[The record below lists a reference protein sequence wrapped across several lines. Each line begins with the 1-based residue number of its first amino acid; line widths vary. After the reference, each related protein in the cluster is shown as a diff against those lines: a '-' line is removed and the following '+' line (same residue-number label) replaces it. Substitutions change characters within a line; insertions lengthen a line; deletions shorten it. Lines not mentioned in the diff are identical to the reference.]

1 MIPSFSYKNPVKHA
15 SSLGFWTF
23 FRVPQVEVALGRLEP
38 PRGCGPAELL
48 QAALRRELLRCLWC
62 AGSFEGGTF
71 SGKREK
77 MGFEGTSDFGFL
89 MVLNCS
95 KCFFILLFWMV
106 FRREFPMVL
115 SVFSGFWIVFEE
127 TKITFFLMGFEWI
140 SRGFGMGW
148 MDLFQQQNRSSAH
161 STGGERSNFRV
172 QFHWKPIEIHGIC
185 HGICHGKARA
195 PGHPGPGVFDDAW
208 LLRQLPRSPE
218 ALLEEAAEEEMLRR
232 ENEFLDRYL
241 VRLMKLKRHLT
252 WMKKTAGIH
261 VICYGISLI

>member
-38 PRGCGPAELL
+38 PRGCDPAELL

-95 KCFFILLFWMV
+95 KCFFKLLFWMV

-172 QFHWKPIEIHGIC
+172 QFH
-185 HGICHGKARA
+185 
-195 PGHPGPGVFDDAW
+195 
-208 LLRQLPRSPE
+208 
-218 ALLEEAAEEEMLRR
+218 
-232 ENEFLDRYL
+232 
-241 VRLMKLKRHLT
+241 
-252 WMKKTAGIH
+252 
-261 VICYGISLI
+261 